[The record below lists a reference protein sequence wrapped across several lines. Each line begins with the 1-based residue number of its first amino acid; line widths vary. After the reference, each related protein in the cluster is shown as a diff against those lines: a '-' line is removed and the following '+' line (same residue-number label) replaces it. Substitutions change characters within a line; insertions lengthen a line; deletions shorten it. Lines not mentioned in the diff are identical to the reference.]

1 MLFLVALVVS
11 YLLSG
16 LFNWFRLVLQMTYCL
31 IIAKK
36 KTILCIWLS
45 ILVQTETNI
54 VLKKCLHYLVR
65 ASNDSGLFDKIFLFH
80 EW

>member
-36 KTILCIWLS
+36 KNDTLH
-45 ILVQTETNI
+45 LVINSSTN
-54 VLKKCLHYLVR
+54 
-65 ASNDSGLFDKIFLFH
+65 
-80 EW
+80 